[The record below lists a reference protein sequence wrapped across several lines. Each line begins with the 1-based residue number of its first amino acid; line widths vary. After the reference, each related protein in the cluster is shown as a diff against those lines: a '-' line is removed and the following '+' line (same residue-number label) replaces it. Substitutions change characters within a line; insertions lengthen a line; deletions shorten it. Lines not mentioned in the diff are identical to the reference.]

1 MKKEDKGKKYAFRT
15 EQSIPPK
22 DKYCHYSG
30 LPSPSAYGKDDIDY
44 DGMGNQ
50 GRVPSKDKK
59 MRHRE
64 EIVLMWIILI
74 ITGFG
79 AVVYYP
85 PLLLIGIVLY
95 SAITLF
101 NYYKNAK

>member
-1 MKKEDKGKKYAFRT
+1 
-15 EQSIPPK
+15 
-22 DKYCHYSG
+22 
-30 LPSPSAYGKDDIDY
+30 
-44 DGMGNQ
+44 
-50 GRVPSKDKK
+50 
-59 MRHRE
+59 MRHKE

>member
-1 MKKEDKGKKYAFRT
+1 MNKEDKGKKYAFRT

-64 EIVLMWIILI
+64 EIVLMWIILV
-74 ITGFG
+74 ITGLG
-79 AVVYYP
+79 AIVYYP
-85 PLLLIGIVLY
+85 PILLVGIILY
-95 SAITLF
+95 ASITLY
-101 NYYKNAK
+101 NHYRYNK